1 MLPRSVV
8 LMSALGVLTLAA
20 GPTWAQNY
28 PNRPIRIV
36 TSGVGGGNDFVAR
49 LVAQGFTG
57 SLGQQVI
64 VENRGSGVQPGD
76 VVAKAAPD
84 GYTLLVGSGGL
95 WLLPLMQPAPTDIL
109 RDFAPISLLAR
120 APTILVV
127 HPSLAVT
134 SVKELI
140 AMAKAKPGALNYSTG
155 ATGSTSHLA
164 PELFKSMAGVSMV
177 RIPYKSGASEIADLI
192 GGQVQLTFGTA
203 ASVMPHVKSGKLRAL
218 AVTSLQPSSMFPGLP
233 AVAETLPGY
242 ALGSV
247 YGLLAP
253 EKTPVA
259 IIKRLNQETA
269 RFVSRPETQERL
281 LTTGVE
287 AVSSAPEA
295 FTAQIKTDVARL
307 GKVIKDAGI
316 KAD

>member
-1 MLPRSVV
+1 MRILVWMLS
-8 LMSALGVLTLAA
+8 LSATILGLGMAC
-20 GPTWAQNY
+20 AQNY
-28 PNRPIRIV
+28 PNRPVRIV

-49 LVAQGFTG
+49 LVAQGFTA

-64 VENRGSGVQPGD
+64 VENRGSGVLPGD
-76 VVAKAAPD
+76 VVAKAVPD
-84 GYTLLVGSGGL
+84 GYTLMVGSGGL

-109 RDFAPISLLAR
+109 RDFAPISQLAR

-127 HPSLAVT
+127 HPSVAAT

-140 AMAKAKPGALNYSTG
+140 ALAKAKPGALNYSTG

-164 PELFKSMAGVSMV
+164 PELFKSMAGVNMV
-177 RIPYKSGASEIADLI
+177 RIPYKSGASEIADLL

-203 ASVMPHVKSGKLRAL
+203 ASVMPHVKSVKLRAL
-218 AVTSLQPSSMFPGLP
+218 AVTSPQPSAMFPGLP
-233 AVAETLPGY
+233 AVSAILPGY
-242 ALGSV
+242 ALGSI

-253 EKTPVA
+253 AKTPPAV
-259 IIKRLNQETA
+259 IKRLNQETA
-269 RFVSRPETQERL
+269 RFVNLPETKERL
-281 LTTGVE
+281 LSTGVE
-287 AVSSAPEA
+287 AVSSSPEE
-295 FTAQIKTDVARL
+295 FTALIKADVARI

>member
-1 MLPRSVV
+1 MIVAGS
-8 LMSALGVLTLAA
+8 MVLTTGMACS
-20 GPTWAQNY
+20 QNY
-28 PNRPIRIV
+28 PARPIRIV
-36 TSGVGGGNDFVAR
+36 TSGVGGGNDYVAR
-49 LVAQGFTG
+49 LVAQGFTV

-76 VVAKAAPD
+76 VVARAAPD

-127 HPSLAVT
+127 HPSLPVN

-140 AMAKAKPGALNYSTG
+140 AAAKARPGALNYSTG

-164 PELFKSMAGVSMV
+164 PELFKAMAGISMV

-218 AVTSLQPSSMFPGLP
+218 AVTSLQPSAMFPGLP
-233 AVAETLPGY
+233 AVAESLPGY

-253 EKTPVA
+253 AKTPA
-259 IIKRLNQETA
+259 TIIKRLNQETV
-269 RFVSRPETQERL
+269 RFVSLAETKERL
-281 LTTGVE
+281 LATGVE
-287 AVSSAPEA
+287 AVSSAPEE
-295 FTAQIKTDVARL
+295 FTAQIKTDVTRL